1 MLLSG
6 PVRSDLCL
14 SLQVGKGSVALTLST
29 LSFTHLWDE
38 EKEEMDDLLMMGA
51 MEPVVTE
58 DLTVTREDI
67 FRDFHPE
74 GQ

>member
-14 SLQVGKGSVALTLST
+14 SLQVDKGSVALALST

-58 DLTVTREDI
+58 DLTVTR
-67 FRDFHPE
+67 
-74 GQ
+74 